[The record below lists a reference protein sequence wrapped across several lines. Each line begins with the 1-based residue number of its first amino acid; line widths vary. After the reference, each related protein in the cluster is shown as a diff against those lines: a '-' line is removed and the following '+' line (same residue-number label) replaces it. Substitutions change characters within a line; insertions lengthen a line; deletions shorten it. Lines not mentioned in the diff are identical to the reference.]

1 MTKQEHL
8 LTIIEPIPG
17 GDTTLDLAH
26 ETVVRGGTAT
36 VVVVVTD
43 RAERAIK
50 HYAETA
56 GIGVGEAEAIT
67 FSRLRTQCHDR
78 TGDVQLVIARRGSI
92 SSDVVQYITANTTA
106 VAIPASL
113 VTDKLVERIA
123 TYSGRPVI
131 VAPYRVPELAA

>member
-1 MTKQEHL
+1 MTKKEHL

-26 ETVVRGGTAT
+26 ETVARGGTVT
-36 VVVVVTD
+36 VVVFLTD
-43 RAERAIK
+43 RVERDIR

-56 GIGVGEAEAIT
+56 GISVREAEAIT
-67 FSRLRTQCHDR
+67 VRRLRTQCQDR
-78 TGDVQLVIARRGSI
+78 IGDVQLDSTRRGSV
-92 SSDVVQYITANTTA
+92 SSDVVQYITADTTA

-113 VTDKLVERIA
+113 VSDKLVERIA